1 MNEKFDQR
9 SLNRRGLTNNKN
21 TRRFNPVLR
30 SVAVC
35 FSTERNQS
43 YNSKLNKESKRVKIA
58 TQKNRVKRMRES
70 ETIKI
75 KKKKKTIK
83 IVSFLFL

>member
-43 YNSKLNKESKRVKIA
+43 YNSKLNEESKRVKIA
-58 TQKNRVKRMRES
+58 TQKKQGEKNERKRNN
-70 ETIKI
+70 KN
-75 KKKKKTIK
+75 KKEEENN
-83 IVSFLFL
+83 